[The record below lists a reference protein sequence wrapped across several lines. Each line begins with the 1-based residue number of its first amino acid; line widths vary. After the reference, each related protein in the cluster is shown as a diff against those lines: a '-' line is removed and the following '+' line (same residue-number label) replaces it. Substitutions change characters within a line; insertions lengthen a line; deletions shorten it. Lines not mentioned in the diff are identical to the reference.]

1 MAGKKNN
8 RKLRQ
13 SVVYVDRMCAYCLV
27 EPSTTADH
35 VVPKR
40 QGGLDRWF
48 NLVGACSDCNKKKD
62 DRTPKQAGM
71 KMRLPKRFFEPKPSV
86 LPQRP
91 KTERGPEK
99 FDIPTP
105 RVLDSNRKLLGQS
118 RKKDE
123 MELKDGQ
130 KFREVAQ
137 GDAPGLPSFYGVEYV
152 AQGDQTPKIKVSE
165 RMGIPD
171 LSLVQIRVPGLGS
184 EVGVPTLVVRG
195 SIDILD

>member
-1 MAGKKNN
+1 MAGKKIN
-8 RKLRQ
+8 RKLRR
-13 SVVYVDRMCAYCLV
+13 SVVYVDKICVYCSV
-27 EPSTTADH
+27 APATSADH
-35 VVPKR
+35 VIPKA

-48 NLVGACSDCNKKKD
+48 NLVGACLDCNGSKRG
-62 DRTPKQAGM
+62 RTPKQAGM

-91 KTERGPEK
+91 KTEKGPEK

-130 KFREVAQ
+130 KFRAVAQ

-171 LSLVQIRVPGLGS
+171 LSLVQIRIPGLGS
-184 EVGVPTLVVRG
+184 EIGVPTLVVRG

>member
-1 MAGKKNN
+1 MAGKKKN

-13 SVVYVDRMCAYCLV
+13 SIVYVDKICVYCLAN
-27 EPSTTADH
+27 PSTTADH

-48 NLVGACSDCNKKKD
+48 NLVGACGPCNRSKG
-62 DRTPKQAGM
+62 DRTPKEAGM
-71 KMRLPKRFFEPKPSV
+71 KMRLPMRFFDPKPV
-86 LPQRP
+86 EYPQRP
-91 KTERGPEK
+91 VAKKGPDR
-99 FDIPTP
+99 FDIVTP

-130 KFREVAQ
+130 KFRAVAQ
-137 GDAPGLPSFYGVEYV
+137 GDSPGLPTFYGVEYV
-152 AQGDQTPKIKVSE
+152 AQGDQYPKVKVYE
-165 RMGIPD
+165 RMGFPE
-171 LSLVQIRVPGLGS
+171 LVQVLIRIPGLGN
-184 EVGVPTLVVRG
+184 EIGVPTLVVQG